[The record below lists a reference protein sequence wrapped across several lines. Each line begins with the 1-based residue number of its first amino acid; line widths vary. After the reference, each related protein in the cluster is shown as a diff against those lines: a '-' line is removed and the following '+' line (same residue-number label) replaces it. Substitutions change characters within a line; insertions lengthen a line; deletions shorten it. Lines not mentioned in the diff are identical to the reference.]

1 MNAAAISVRNLVK
14 RFPLSRGLTEIVRRP
29 FTPRLATALD
39 GLDLEVGYGE
49 IFGLLGPNG
58 AGKTTLLKI
67 LCTLVLPTGGIATI
81 TGHNVVQAP
90 ASVRQAIGYCLD
102 TERSFYYRLTGRQN
116 LAFFGALNNLESKQ
130 AAERI
135 AKLTEMLG
143 LSYAIDRPFATYSKG
158 MQQKLGLA
166 RALMTDPGVLLLDE
180 PTKSLDPAA
189 AAEFRHFLRKTLIDR
204 FEKTILLVTH
214 SLEDAS
220 ECCDRIALMNQGRIS
235 LRGTW
240 AEVRGAIR
248 NGGSSSEH
256 ADHL

>member
-1 MNAAAISVRNLVK
+1 
-14 RFPLSRGLTEIVRRP
+14 
-29 FTPRLATALD
+29 
-39 GLDLEVGYGE
+39 
-49 IFGLLGPNG
+49 
-58 AGKTTLLKI
+58 
-67 LCTLVLPTGGIATI
+67 
-81 TGHNVVQAP
+81 
-90 ASVRQAIGYCLD
+90 
-102 TERSFYYRLTGRQN
+102 
-116 LAFFGALNNLESKQ
+116 
-130 AAERI
+130 
-135 AKLTEMLG
+135 MLG

-180 PTKSLDPAA
+180 PTKSLDPVA

-214 SLEDAS
+214 SLEDAA

-240 AEVRGAIR
+240 AEVGGAIR
-248 NGGSSSEH
+248 NGGYSAEH